1 MRFRIMGPLEVVSPD
16 GWTAISAAKW
26 RSLLACL
33 LVRPGQ
39 LMSTESLMFELWG
52 DKPPSTANNMVSI
65 YVHRLRK
72 EVLGDTEGKVLVH
85 RAPGYLMRVAAGDLD
100 FQVFESL
107 VTSGR
112 AALASAD
119 PERAARLLGEAL
131 QMWRG
136 PLLADVL
143 PSPLLESQADRAAE
157 LRLDTTEL
165 RVEADLA
172 CGRAAQVVT
181 ELRGLVTE
189 HPLRERLWA
198 LLMRALE
205 EAGRRAEALETYAQA
220 RQVIADELG
229 VDPGSELQRLYA
241 ELLAADAS
249 FASARHRPSRAPTVP
264 DRVAMVAPAR
274 PDAQPDDGMV
284 NTESDH
290 AVSAGL
296 RAEPPGSIA
305 IGTFAESAASEALG
319 GTVPEAD
326 AEPAAGIPR
335 PAQLP
340 GGYRRL
346 HRP

>member
-1 MRFRIMGPLEVVSPD
+1 
-16 GWTAISAAKW
+16 
-26 RSLLACL
+26 
-33 LVRPGQ
+33 
-39 LMSTESLMFELWG
+39 
-52 DKPPSTANNMVSI
+52 
-65 YVHRLRK
+65 
-72 EVLGDTEGKVLVH
+72 
-85 RAPGYLMRVAAGDLD
+85 MRVAAGDLD

-181 ELRGLVTE
+181 ELRGLVTD

-249 FASARHRPSRAPTVP
+249 FASARHRPSQAPTVP
-264 DRVAMVAPAR
+264 DRVAMVLQRGQTLSRTMAWWIRSRIMQSPR
-274 PDAQPDDGMV
+274 G
-284 NTESDH
+284 
-290 AVSAGL
+290 SAL
-296 RAEPPGSIA
+296 S
-305 IGTFAESAASEALG
+305 L
-319 GTVPEAD
+319 PEASRS
-326 AEPAAGIPR
+326 ALSPSPLRPRPWAGRCLRRIEPAAGFR
-335 PAQLP
+335 VLRSS
-340 GGYRRL
+340 RRISATSL
-346 HRP
+346 AVRSMSRTCARSWSGKRRRAVRGRCASRW